1 SNRLKSF
8 DPNANKEPDIAM
20 LVMQIKH
27 IAGTVTHISKS
38 VTWDYAFTQQI
49 PELLAYIFAVW
60 TLKNTQ
66 HYNTLRGIE
75 AAQTYL
81 LIPHVGQ
88 VVTVF
93 RLLGIGY
100 ESHRVIGSCSLI
112 NNLVQIGTGEGKSVV
127 LAITACV
134 FALIGVD
141 VNCSCY
147 SEVLS
152 TRDKQDFAS
161 VFQALGIEDRIEYST
176 FNKLCEQFLNEQCNI
191 REKVS
196 NMIVNNNIALTTV
209 DTRIRIRPKVL
220 LIDEVDVFL
229 SDEFYGGMY
238 TPTVYLKN
246 PSIKTLLDSI
256 WHAKPLKTLNSVK
269 ALPAYK
275 TCATQFSNWISLFDE
290 AIQDML
296 GALKSFE
303 CSTYVVQD
311 DKIAYVEG
319 ESIVDNVVRGYD
331 TVWAYY
337 FENEKG
343 KISKISL
350 ETNVGIII
358 NCGTFSY
365 AEMPHDF
372 AYIAGVTG
380 TLKTLAKPETR
391 ILKNVYNICKN
402 TYMPSV
408 FGKSNR
414 TYNDTTDV
422 QVADRAILIFFES
435 EEKLMTF
442 FNSPE
447 LSSIKENVQII
458 TETVSVKERELHIK
472 RASTI
477 GKVTLFTRIFGRG
490 TDFICNN
497 PRLLANGGI
506 HVLQTFFSKELSEEY
521 QIMGRAARHGD
532 QGSYRMILLDNDLE
546 WVLGSTWKEK
556 LSKISDAKLYEAI
569 NN

>member
-1 SNRLKSF
+1 
-8 DPNANKEPDIAM
+8 
-20 LVMQIKH
+20 
-27 IAGTVTHISKS
+27 
-38 VTWDYAFTQQI
+38 FTQQI

-408 FGKSNR
+408 FGKN
-414 TYNDTTDV
+414 
-422 QVADRAILIFFES
+422 
-435 EEKLMTF
+435 
-442 FNSPE
+442 
-447 LSSIKENVQII
+447 
-458 TETVSVKERELHIK
+458 
-472 RASTI
+472 
-477 GKVTLFTRIFGRG
+477 
-490 TDFICNN
+490 
-497 PRLLANGGI
+497 
-506 HVLQTFFSKELSEEY
+506 
-521 QIMGRAARHGD
+521 
-532 QGSYRMILLDNDLE
+532 NDLE

-569 NN
+569 NNSRTMLYESKCDAKNLGIEQRKRDHKDSKDFMNALSTGDMES